1 MRAARLR
8 PLLHAGTALLLLA
21 LLASWQ
27 ALRGVLVVAGLAAVA
42 FEALRL
48 SLPVVRDLAACWVP
62 VFRPYET
69 GRPSGAG
76 WLFVGY
82 ALAAWMPAPAPAA
95 AVLAGAL
102 ADPAAALVG
111 GRFGRGLPKS
121 WPGTVAAF
129 AVAAGALW
137 VFGIP
142 ARAAALAGL
151 AAAALERWS
160 GRVDDNLLIPPGVGL
175 IVWWLS

>member
-1 MRAARLR
+1 MKPGPLRA
-8 PLLHAGTALLLLA
+8 LLHASTALVLFTLLV
-21 LLASWQ
+21 SWQ
-27 ALRGVLVVAGLAAVA
+27 ALRVALVLGGLVAVV

-48 SLPVVRDLAACWVP
+48 SRPEVRDLAARWVP
-62 VFRPYET
+62 VFRPHEAA
-69 GRPSGAG
+69 RPSGAA
-76 WLFVGY
+76 WLFVGF

-129 AVAAGALW
+129 AVAAGALALA
-137 VFGIP
+137 GIP
-142 ARAAALAGL
+142 PLAAGTAGL

-160 GRVDDNLLIPPGVGL
+160 GPVNDNLLVAPAVGMV
-175 IVWWLS
+175 VWWLA